1 MKGLKGNTIFPI
13 GAFCAPQPPITT
25 DGKEYPNKITEEQYQ
40 LLAECGVNLV
50 YAHNEVMG
58 TETENYA
65 FAALDLAEKVG
76 VKYLVRDSI
85 SKEYAAT
92 AGDMDKWFKTLT
104 EEEKADLDQRYEQA
118 LKRYCNHPA
127 FGGVCF
133 MDEPGYDA
141 FEGIA
146 RAKKVFDRVC
156 PNKIFYVNMFPY
168 YISPEQFQYG
178 YWTGMKTE
186 YKATIPEFAI
196 REDGRNI
203 ERYKKLYEG
212 ALEVAGLEFFSY
224 DAYPFW
230 TVCKG
235 AETGV
240 HEALWEIPQ
249 FLGGMQRKNGV
260 PFWSFL
266 QAGGLWEGSTH
277 VRVPTFAE
285 TSLGMGVPLLYG
297 AKCLQVFPYAYPNDW
312 LGDNQADAGLIDAY
326 GNKTERYEWFK
337 QLFTHVQSMAETLL
351 TAKLEGVMVTGR
363 YENGLD
369 EATVVT
375 QPWNECVYQGKL
387 SNCENM
393 TIENFASLEGLEA
406 ETQCLCGCFTS
417 GGKECFLV
425 LNNST
430 TKGVFA
436 KCLFRADGEFEITQR
451 AEKRTETGKA
461 VALELAAGEFV
472 LIRRI

>member
-1 MKGLKGNTIFPI
+1 MKGLKGDMIFPI
-13 GAFCAPQPPITT
+13 GAFCAPQPPITI
-25 DGKEYPNKITEEQYQ
+25 DGKEYPNKITEEQYR
-40 LLAECGVNLV
+40 LLAESGVNLV

-58 TETENYA
+58 TKTEQYA
-65 FAALDLAEKVG
+65 FDALNLSEKVG
-76 VKYLVRDSI
+76 VKYLVRDVI
-85 SKEYAAT
+85 FKEYAAT
-92 AGDMDKWFKTLT
+92 AGDSDKWFKTLT
-104 EEEKADLDQRYEQA
+104 EEEKDDLDKRYEQA

-133 MDEPGYDA
+133 FDEPGYDA

-146 RAKKVFDRVC
+146 RAKKIFDRVC

-178 YWTGMKTE
+178 YWTGMKTG
-186 YKATIPEFAI
+186 YKSTIKEFAI

-212 ALEVAGLEFFSY
+212 ALEIAGLSFFSY

-240 HEALWEIPQ
+240 HEVLWEIPQ

-285 TSLGMGVPLLYG
+285 TSLGIGVPLLYG

-312 LGDNQADAGLIDAY
+312 LRDDIADAGLIDAN

-337 QLFTHVQSMAETLL
+337 QLFTHVQAMAKPLL
-351 TAKLEGVMVTGR
+351 TAKLEGVIITGR

-369 EATVVT
+369 EETLVT

-393 TIENFASLEGLEA
+393 TMESFASLDRLEA
-406 ETQCLCGCFTS
+406 ETQCLCGCFID

-430 TKGVFA
+430 TKGVSV
-436 KCLFRADGEFEITQR
+436 KCIFNADGEFEIVQK
-451 AEKRTETGKA
+451 AEKRVENGKV

-472 LIRRI
+472 LVRKI